1 MIHPQAIIDPSAIL
15 AAGVSVGPFS
25 VIGPNVSIGA
35 NTIIESHVV
44 IKGPTTMGENNHIYQ
59 FSTVGEA
66 TPDLKYQGEETT
78 LVIGNNN
85 VIREGVTIH
94 RGTVQDRAE
103 TFIGNDNL
111 IMAYAHVGHD
121 SVIGNNVILVNNV
134 ALAGHVIVGD
144 YAILSGYVLVHQY
157 CHIGAHCFIGMG
169 SGVGMDVAAY
179 TMVMG
184 APAQTRGLNLEGLR
198 RRDFSKESIKA
209 IKQAYKIVYRDGL
222 KVEAALEALIP
233 LAEAFPEV
241 AVFSESIKQST
252 RGLVR

>member
-157 CHIGAHCFIGMG
+157 CHICLL
-169 SGVGMDVAAY
+169 Y
-179 TMVMG
+179 TS
-184 APAQTRGLNLEGLR
+184 PSP
-198 RRDFSKESIKA
+198 RD
-209 IKQAYKIVYRDGL
+209 
-222 KVEAALEALIP
+222 
-233 LAEAFPEV
+233 
-241 AVFSESIKQST
+241 
-252 RGLVR
+252 